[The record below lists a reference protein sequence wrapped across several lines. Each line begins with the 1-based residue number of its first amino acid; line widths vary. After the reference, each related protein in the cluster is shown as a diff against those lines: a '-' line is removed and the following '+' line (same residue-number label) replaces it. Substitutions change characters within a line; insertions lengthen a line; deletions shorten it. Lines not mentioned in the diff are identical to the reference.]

1 MQLFLWWNQ
10 PIAIRYVFYKLCSCE
25 SESLLLVLDILCP
38 LLFQIFYLQVALQ
51 YINSF
56 DERNLSL
63 ARSRKN
69 RYFIFLKK
77 KIIVNNFGHRR
88 KINFKLKLAESK
100 K

>member
-10 PIAIRYVFYKLCSCE
+10 PIVIRYVFYKLCSCQ
-25 SESLLLVLDILCP
+25 SESLLLVPDILCP

-51 YINSF
+51 YINSL

-69 RYFIFLKK
+69 RYFIFL
-77 KIIVNNFGHRR
+77 
-88 KINFKLKLAESK
+88 
-100 K
+100 